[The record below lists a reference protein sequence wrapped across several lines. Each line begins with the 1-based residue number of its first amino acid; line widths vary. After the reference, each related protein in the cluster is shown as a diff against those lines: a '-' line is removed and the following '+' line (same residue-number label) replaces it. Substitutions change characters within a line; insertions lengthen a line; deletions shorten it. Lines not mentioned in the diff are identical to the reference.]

1 MNIYMLTR
9 QKISIISNTSYI
21 NYTHVL
27 GGEDLKEEIK
37 DGKFMGSAKVG
48 PKGQI
53 VIPKEVRDM
62 FNISPGDTIIV
73 LADEK
78 RGIAI
83 ERFDTFNQIADAIF
97 SGKAKELYPEH
108 TEEDSISFAKSI
120 RSMKGEIKDE

>member
-1 MNIYMLTR
+1 M
-9 QKISIISNTSYI
+9 
-21 NYTHVL
+21 VL

-62 FNISPGDTIIV
+62 FNISPGDTLIV
-73 LADEK
+73 LADAE

-83 ERFDTFNQIADAIF
+83 ERFDTFDQIADAIF
-97 SGKAKELYPEH
+97 SGKAKQLYPEH

-120 RSMKGEIKDE
+120 KAIRGGIDDE